1 MCPTGDTN
9 TNGRDHSQCCWMQRV
24 GRVVHLCLIKSRIS
38 WVHTRKPQI
47 LRTQTI
53 THTGESNK
61 MGHTDLRGLISPS
74 YTHTKFKKVEYSLFF
89 IPLSLS
95 LPYLNTSF
103 SVLVSVQLN
112 SKSCKK
118 PRTTDHTNQRRQR
131 VKTTH
136 PATTTATGT
145 VSPAATVLGG
155 RGLLVVQD

>member
-74 YTHTKFKKVEYSLFF
+74 YTHKKFKKLEYSLFF
-89 IPLSLS
+89 YPSLSLS
-95 LPYLNTSF
+95 TLSQHFFLSPSF
-103 SVLVSVQLN
+103 SSTELQKLQETADSRPHEPAQAAGKNHTSRNNDNNRCYLPVA
-112 SKSCKK
+112 KK
-118 PRTTDHTNQRRQR
+118 YRWWYN
-131 VKTTH
+131 
-136 PATTTATGT
+136 
-145 VSPAATVLGG
+145 LG
-155 RGLLVVQD
+155 